1 MTTRFARPAGP
12 LATAIA
18 TAVAIA
24 MTAATAAACASGTSD
39 IAGATAGD
47 GPITVVA
54 STTVWANVA
63 AAVGGDRVRVTAVI
77 SDPAADPHSYQLSAK
92 DAARVRDAELVV
104 YNGGGYDGWVEQ
116 ALGDSHQR
124 RVTAADLRPAKDGDE
139 NEHVWYDLPTV
150 AMVTGELASQ
160 LSLLRPAG
168 KAAFIANADAYDRR
182 LDELESQ
189 LGDLAVSGNH
199 AAVAATEPVAHYLLL
214 AARLTDA
221 TPPEFAQAVEEETD
235 PPAAAVAQLR
245 RMITE
250 RKVAVLVHNP
260 QTETPVITDLIATAR
275 AAGLPVVDATET
287 LPSGQDYLTW
297 MGNQIGA
304 LAAALTRS

>member
-1 MTTRFARPAGP
+1 MMSWFPRPAGA
-12 LATAIA
+12 LVTSVTIA
-18 TAVAIA
+18 V
-24 MTAATAAACASGTSD
+24 TAAMAAAACASGSSASD
-39 IAGATAGD
+39 AAAGN
-47 GPITVVA
+47 GPLTVVA
-54 STTVWANVA
+54 STTVWADVA

-77 SDPAADPHSYQLSAK
+77 SDPAADPHSYQVSAK
-92 DAARVRDAELVV
+92 DAARLRDADLVV
-104 YNGGGYDGWVEQ
+104 YNGGGYDDWVEQ
-116 ALGDSHQR
+116 AIGESHQR
-124 RVTAADLRPAKDGDE
+124 RIKAVDLRPASDGDE
-139 NEHVWYDLPTV
+139 NEHVWYDLPTM

-160 LSLLRPAG
+160 LSLLRPAA
-168 KAAFIANADAYDRR
+168 KPTFIANADAYDLR
-182 LDELESQ
+182 LDGLESQ
-189 LGDLAVSGNH
+189 LGDLAVSGNR
-199 AAVAATEPVAHYLLL
+199 ASVAATEPAAHYLLQ

-221 TPPEFAQAVEEETD
+221 TPAAFAQAVEEETD
-235 PPAAAVAQLR
+235 PPAAAVAELR

-304 LAAALTRS
+304 LAVALTRS